1 MLFVFILIISF
12 FLQLALP
19 WWIVAIVAFA
29 FSAWKAATGKHAF
42 VHSFTA
48 IFLLWVIMGLI
59 KTIPNEN
66 ILANRVG
73 EMLML
78 PPSGFTWV
86 IVLLITGIIGGLS
99 AAFAG
104 LAGFYS
110 GVLVKKKEINKRLP

>member
-1 MLFVFILIISF
+1 MLFVVILILSF
-12 FLQLALP
+12 FLQLFLP
-19 WWIVAIVAFA
+19 WWTIAAVAFA
-29 FSAWKAATGKHAF
+29 FSAWRAVTAKHAF

-78 PPSGFTWV
+78 PPSGFNWV
-86 IVLLITGIIGGLS
+86 IVLLLTGIIGGLA

-104 LAGFYS
+104 LAGFYFH
-110 GVLVKKKEINKRLP
+110 VFMKKKK